1 LLDQHAAAQGHTAP
15 VPEPPPTHEPEP
27 EPQHTAHINLE
38 KVESPDHEPEEP
50 STSHYAAPV
59 SRSGGERYA
68 MGDYEPTAGS
78 IRLSAEQRDMAA
90 RSGISETEYA
100 KQLLKMQKMQKSG
113 LIK

>member
-1 LLDQHAAAQGHTAP
+1 MHG
-15 VPEPPPTHEPEP
+15 PEP
-27 EPQHTAHINLE
+27 EPQHTTHIDLE
-38 KVESPDHEPEEP
+38 KVESPDHEPDEAHAMASFISAPPSRGDHGHAIEP
-50 STSHYAAPV
+50 
-59 SRSGGERYA
+59 
-68 MGDYEPTAGS
+68 EPTTGS